1 MNAAGSIDVQING
14 SDRSFPFLK
23 SRAISEFLV
32 A

>member
-1 MNAAGSIDVQING
+1 MNAAGSIYVEING

-23 SRAISEFLV
+23 SRAISELPV